1 MYIGS
6 RLFRLTS
13 RCLSDVVKRPRGRP
27 PKLAVGPP
35 TLEGTPLV
43 AAVVANPRGR
53 PRKSRVAVV
62 VPSISDTAVPLS
74 SAEASIP
81 GVSGLWNWVP
91 PSSVREGR
99 DDDEVIAVLE
109 GKLLTGDEIKVA
121 LTKLGGEDVVVV
133 KLLDKLDTISEM
145 VIATGRSLRQIRKM
159 ADVVVRAL
167 KARKLKQALGIT
179 GAEGDKDDDWLLV
192 DCHNCVVH
200 LMLPETRAELDLERH
215 WGKYNNEQRSEL
227 LAKEGAE
234 DY

>member
-1 MYIGS
+1 M
-6 RLFRLTS
+6 
-13 RCLSDVVKRPRGRP
+13 
-27 PKLAVGPP
+27 
-35 TLEGTPLV
+35 
-43 AAVVANPRGR
+43 
-53 PRKSRVAVV
+53 
-62 VPSISDTAVPLS
+62 
-74 SAEASIP
+74 
-81 GVSGLWNWVP
+81 WNWVP

-99 DDDEVIAVLE
+99 DDDEVISVLE
-109 GKLLTGDEIKVA
+109 GKLLTSEEIKAA

-159 ADVVVRAL
+159 ADVVVRTL

-200 LMLPETRAELDLERH
+200 LMLPETRAELDLEGH
-215 WGKYNNEQRSEL
+215 WGKYNNTQRSEL

>member
-6 RLFRLTS
+6 RLFRVTS
-13 RCLSDVVKRPRGRP
+13 RCLSDAVKRPRGRP
-27 PKLAVGPP
+27 PKLAP

-43 AAVVANPRGR
+43 AAVAANPRGR

-81 GVSGLWNWVP
+81 GVWNWVP

-99 DDDEVIAVLE
+99 DDDEVIAVSE

-227 LAKEGAE
+227 LAKEGA